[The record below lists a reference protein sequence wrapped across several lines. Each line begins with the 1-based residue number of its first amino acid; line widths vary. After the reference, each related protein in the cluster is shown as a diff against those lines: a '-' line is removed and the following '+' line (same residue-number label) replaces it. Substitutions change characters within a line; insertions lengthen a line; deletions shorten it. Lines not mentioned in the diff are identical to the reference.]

1 MPAWGGRVNDKN
13 AAPAP
18 DVVIIGGG
26 VIGLSIAWRAATA
39 GMAVAVVDESAQKGA
54 SWASAG
60 LLAPVTEV
68 HHGEEQV
75 LELGVASLEMYPSFV
90 AELEDLTGASVGY
103 RSQGTLI
110 VAPNADDFAALGELY
125 KLQQELG
132 LVSRALKRRD
142 ARVLEP
148 SLAPAFRAA
157 WLIEGD
163 HQVDSRALAD
173 ALETACRMSGVQMIT
188 DVAVAIDA
196 ESDRVRGVR
205 LAGHERL
212 ACDRVVLA
220 AGCWSGA
227 IAGIP
232 DEVRPPVRPV
242 KGQLLYLRGPADPP
256 LIAHNVRGLDVY
268 LVPRRDGRIVVGAT
282 VEEQGFD
289 TTVTAAAVYEL
300 LRDAYELVP
309 ALGELELFECVAGLR
324 PGSPDNAPMLGES
337 GLEGLL
343 VATGHYRSGILLTPL
358 TAEMMTELLVTG
370 RTPAMLQPVSP
381 QRFALSKG
389 GVA

>member
-1 MPAWGGRVNDKN
+1 MNEGSGAKTS
-13 AAPAP
+13 

-39 GMAVAVVDESAQKGA
+39 GLSVIVVEESPGRGA
-54 SWASAG
+54 SWAAAG
-60 LLAPVTEV
+60 LLAPITEV

-75 LELGVASLEMYPSFV
+75 LQLGVASLEMYPSFV
-90 AELEDLTGASVGY
+90 AELEDLTGASVAY

-110 VAPNADDFAALGELY
+110 VAPNADDFAALGDLY

-142 ARVLEP
+142 ARSLEP

-163 HQVDSRALAD
+163 HQIDNRALAD
-173 ALETACRMSGVQMIT
+173 ALGAACRMSGVQMIT
-188 DVAVAIDA
+188 DVAVAIDVT
-196 ESDRVRGVR
+196 SDRARGVK
-205 LAGHERL
+205 LASNSTV

-220 AGCWSGA
+220 AGCWSSA
-227 IAGIP
+227 IDGIP
-232 DEVRPPVRPV
+232 DDVRPPVRPV

-289 TTVTAAAVYEL
+289 TTVTAAAVYQL

-309 ALGELELFECVAGLR
+309 GLGELELLECVAGLR

-358 TAEMMTELLVTG
+358 TAETMTELLVTG
-370 RTPAMLQPVSP
+370 RTPARIQPVSP
-381 QRFALSKG
+381 QRFALTRG
-389 GVA
+389 GVT

>member
-1 MPAWGGRVNDKN
+1 LNEGSGAKTS
-13 AAPAP
+13 

-39 GMAVAVVDESAQKGA
+39 GLSVTVVEESPGRGA
-54 SWASAG
+54 SWAAAG
-60 LLAPVTEV
+60 LLAPITEV

-75 LELGVASLEMYPSFV
+75 LQLGVASLEMYPSFV
-90 AELEDLTGASVGY
+90 AELEDLTGASVAY

-110 VAPNADDFAALGELY
+110 VAPNADDFAALGDLY

-142 ARVLEP
+142 ARSLEP

-163 HQVDSRALAD
+163 HQIDNRALAD
-173 ALETACRMSGVQMIT
+173 ALGAACRMSGVQMIT
-188 DVAVAIDA
+188 DVAVAIDVT
-196 ESDRVRGVR
+196 SDRARGVK
-205 LAGHERL
+205 LASNSTV

-220 AGCWSGA
+220 AGCWSSA
-227 IAGIP
+227 IDGIP
-232 DEVRPPVRPV
+232 DDVRPPVRPV

-289 TTVTAAAVYEL
+289 TTVTAAAVYQL

-309 ALGELELFECVAGLR
+309 GLGELELLECVAGLR

-358 TAEMMTELLVTG
+358 TAETMTELLVTG
-370 RTPAMLQPVSP
+370 RTPARIQPVSP
-381 QRFALSKG
+381 QRFALTRG
-389 GVA
+389 GVT

>member
-1 MPAWGGRVNDKN
+1 LNEGSGAKTS
-13 AAPAP
+13 

-39 GMAVAVVDESAQKGA
+39 GLSVTVVEESPGRGA
-54 SWASAG
+54 SWAAAG
-60 LLAPVTEV
+60 LLAPITEV

-75 LELGVASLEMYPSFV
+75 LQLGVASLEMYPSFV
-90 AELEDLTGASVGY
+90 AELEDLTGASVAY

-110 VAPNADDFAALGELY
+110 VAPNADDFAALGDLY

-142 ARVLEP
+142 ARSLEP

-163 HQVDSRALAD
+163 HQIDNRALAD
-173 ALETACRMSGVQMIT
+173 ALGEACRMSGVQMIT
-188 DVAVAIDA
+188 DVAVAIDVT
-196 ESDRVRGVR
+196 SDRARGVR
-205 LAGHERL
+205 LASNSTV

-220 AGCWSGA
+220 AGCWSSA
-227 IAGIP
+227 IDGIP
-232 DEVRPPVRPV
+232 DDVRPPVRPV
-242 KGQLLYLRGPADPP
+242 KGQLLYLRGPANPP
-256 LIAHNVRGLDVY
+256 LITHNVRGLDVY

-289 TTVTAAAVYEL
+289 TTVTAAAVYQL

-309 ALGELELFECVAGLR
+309 GLGELELLECVAGLR

-358 TAEMMTELLVTG
+358 TAETMTELLVTG
-370 RTPAMLQPVSP
+370 RTPARIQPVSP
-381 QRFALSKG
+381 QRFALTRG
-389 GVA
+389 GVT

>member
-1 MPAWGGRVNDKN
+1 MNERS
-13 AAPAP
+13 AANAP

-26 VIGLSIAWRAATA
+26 VIGLSIAWRAATK
-39 GMAVAVVDESAQKGA
+39 GLSVTVVEESPGRGA
-54 SWASAG
+54 SWAAAG
-60 LLAPVTEV
+60 LLAPITEV

-75 LELGVASLEMYPSFV
+75 LQLGVASLEMYPSFV
-90 AELEDLTGASVGY
+90 AELEDLTGASVAY

-110 VAPNADDFAALGELY
+110 VAPNADDFAALGDLY

-142 ARVLEP
+142 ARSLEP
-148 SLAPAFRAA
+148 SLSPALRAA

-163 HQVDSRALAD
+163 HQIDNRALAD
-173 ALETACRMSGVQMIT
+173 ALGTACRMSGVQMIT
-188 DVAVAIDA
+188 DVAIAIDVA
-196 ESDRVRGVR
+196 SERVRGVK
-205 LAGHERL
+205 LASNPAL

-220 AGCWSGA
+220 AGCWSSA
-227 IAGIP
+227 IDGVP
-232 DEVRPPVRPV
+232 EEVRPPVRPV

-256 LIAHNVRGLDVY
+256 LITHNVRGLDVY

-289 TTVTAAAVYEL
+289 TTVTAGAVYQL

-309 ALGELELFECVAGLR
+309 GLWELELLECVAGLR

-358 TAEMMTELLVTG
+358 TAETMTELLVTG
-370 RTPAMLQPVSP
+370 RTPARIQSVSP
-381 QRFALSKG
+381 QRFALTSG
-389 GVA
+389 GVT

>member
-1 MPAWGGRVNDKN
+1 MNEGI
-13 AAPAP
+13 AAKAP

-26 VIGLSIAWRAATA
+26 VIGLSIGWRAATA
-39 GMAVAVVDESAQKGA
+39 GLSVTVVEESPGRGA
-54 SWASAG
+54 SWAAAG
-60 LLAPVTEV
+60 LLAPITEV
-68 HHGEEQV
+68 HHGEEHV
-75 LELGVASLEMYPSFV
+75 LQLGVASLKMYPSFV
-90 AELEDLTGASVGY
+90 AELEELTGASVGY

-110 VAPNADDFAALGELY
+110 VAPNADDFAALGDLY
-125 KLQQELG
+125 KLQQQLG

-142 ARVLEP
+142 ARTLEP

-163 HQVDSRALAD
+163 HQIDNRALAD
-173 ALETACRMSGVQMIT
+173 ALGAACRMSGVQMIT
-188 DVAVAIDA
+188 DVAVAIDVA
-196 ESDRVRGVR
+196 SERVRGVK
-205 LAGHERL
+205 LASNSAI

-220 AGCWSGA
+220 AGCWSSA
-227 IAGIP
+227 INGIP

-256 LIAHNVRGLDVY
+256 LIGHNVRGLDVY

-289 TTVTAAAVYEL
+289 TTVTAAAVYQL

-309 ALGELELFECVAGLR
+309 GLGELELLECVAGLR
-324 PGSPDNAPMLGES
+324 PGSPDNVPMLGES

-358 TAEMMTELLVTG
+358 TAETMTELLVTG
-370 RTPAMLQPVSP
+370 CTPAQIQSVSP
-381 QRFALSKG
+381 QRFAMTAG
-389 GVA
+389 GVT

>member
-1 MPAWGGRVNDKN
+1 LNERSAVN
-13 AAPAP
+13 AP
-18 DVVIIGGG
+18 DVAIIGGG

-39 GMAVAVVDESAQKGA
+39 GLSVTVVEESPGRGA
-54 SWASAG
+54 SWAAAG
-60 LLAPVTEV
+60 LLAPITEV
-68 HHGEEQV
+68 HHGEERV
-75 LELGVASLEMYPSFV
+75 LQLGVASLEMYPSFV
-90 AELEDLTGASVGY
+90 AELEDLTGASVAY

-110 VAPNADDFAALGELY
+110 VAPNADDLAALGELY

-142 ARVLEP
+142 ARSFEP

-163 HQVDSRALAD
+163 HQIDNRALAD
-173 ALETACRMSGVQMIT
+173 VLGTACRMSGVQMIT
-188 DVAVAIDA
+188 DVAVGIDVA
-196 ESDRVRGVR
+196 SERVRGVK
-205 LAGHERL
+205 LARNSAL
-212 ACDRVVLA
+212 PCNRVVLA
-220 AGCWSGA
+220 AGCWSSA
-227 IAGIP
+227 IEGIP

-256 LIAHNVRGLDVY
+256 LITHNVRGLDVY

-289 TTVTAAAVYEL
+289 TTVTAGAVYQL

-309 ALGELELFECVAGLR
+309 GLVELELLECVAGLR
-324 PGSPDNAPMLGES
+324 PGSPDNAPIIGES

-343 VATGHYRSGILLTPL
+343 VATGHYRSGILLTPV
-358 TAEMMTELLVTG
+358 TAEAMTELLVTG
-370 RTPAMLQPVSP
+370 RTPAMIQSVSP
-381 QRFALSKG
+381 QRFALTG
-389 GVA
+389 GRVT